1 MVSVSRHP
9 KPDQLGIDAGAAALR
24 MLELLDVERTGT
36 FAEHKTVASFV
47 ERTACAARVVIPRRQ
62 RLHRIESADP
72 QLRHSRLRTTT
83 QRRIRHPT
91 LDQHQRVAN
100 VVIARCAR
108 RDHTVVRSSKSVADR
123 DVPTGNIR
131 DEHRYKERREPS
143 GAVLYVVSG
152 LLMED
157 LHPADPASE
166 DHGNAVALVG

>member
-100 VVIARCAR
+100 RSEE
-108 RDHTVVRSSKSVADR
+108 HTSELQSRGHLVCR
-123 DVPTGNIR
+123 
-131 DEHRYKERREPS
+131 
-143 GAVLYVVSG
+143 
-152 LLMED
+152 LLLEKKK
-157 LHPADPASE
+157 
-166 DHGNAVALVG
+166 NT